1 MYHAVC
7 SFIPS
12 PSTIKLAITSTIISH
27 FKNVE
32 TGKEVFE
39 KIKTSSVRVKPPHRL
54 VVYKAFIRR
63 LKKKRSMRGFEK
75 TFAIREYSIFEGSI
89 KVYIDVL
96 PDVKDKISLGLKKIR
111 YIGSSD
117 SLCYCLGEISE
128 EEPEQEKVAR
138 PYDEKEVIKG
148 ENVILQLTDFTD
160 EVTFNKINP
169 YNKKEKPKLGKDIK
183 LVPHILPLKI
193 MKRGENY
200 TIYELI

>member
-32 TGKEVFE
+32 VGKEV
-39 KIKTSSVRVKPPHRL
+39 
-54 VVYKAFIRR
+54 
-63 LKKKRSMRGFEK
+63 FEK